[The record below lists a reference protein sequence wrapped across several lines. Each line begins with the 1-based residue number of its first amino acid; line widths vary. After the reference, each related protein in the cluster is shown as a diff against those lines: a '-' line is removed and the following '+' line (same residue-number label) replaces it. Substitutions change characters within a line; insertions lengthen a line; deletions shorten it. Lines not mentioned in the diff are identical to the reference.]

1 MKQIICIGS
10 GSKDIFFP
18 TSEMKI
24 IDNPSDA
31 TAKKLI
37 AFEYGAKYRIDDR
50 YEAPGGCAANSAQ
63 GLSRLGI
70 DVACYC
76 RVGKEYEGKWVMDS
90 LADEKVDTSF
100 IQVDE
105 VYKTDLSAIIINKN
119 DGDRTIFFN
128 RDANEKL
135 EIKND
140 LEAEWFFVSALNGD
154 WKGNMDKIL
163 KIVTTKK
170 VRLAVNP
177 GQANLKEDKEK
188 VVEFIRNAEVLI
200 LNRDEAT
207 EIVGQNNDEVKFLF
221 SELSK
226 IGPKIIG
233 MTDGE
238 NGSYA
243 TDGEKIIFAKATKEN
258 PVDLTGAGDAFGAA
272 FLAAILKD
280 QKVEDG
286 LMWGTANGGSVVNYY
301 GAKEGL
307 LNEELIIEKAKTIE
321 VEDISPSTN

>member
-1 MKQIICIGS
+1 MKQVICIGS

-24 IDNPSDA
+24 IDNPGDV

-37 AFEYGAKYRIDDR
+37 AFEYGAKYQIEDR
-50 YEAPGGCAANSAQ
+50 FEAPGGCAANSAQ

-76 RVGKEYEGKWVMDS
+76 RVGKDYEGKWVQDS
-90 LADEKVDTSF
+90 LRDEKVDTSL

-105 VYKTDLSAIIINKN
+105 IFKTDLSAIIINKN

-135 EIKND
+135 EINND
-140 LEAEWFFVSALNGD
+140 LEAEWFFISALNGD
-154 WKGNMDKIL
+154 WQVNMDKIS
-163 KIVTTKK
+163 KIAATKK

-177 GQANLKEDKEK
+177 GQANLKEDKAK
-188 VVEFIRNAEVLI
+188 VIEFIKNAEVLI
-200 LNRDEAT
+200 LNRDEAI
-207 EIVGQNNDEVKFLF
+207 EIVGQNNDEIKFLF
-221 SELSK
+221 AELSK
-226 IGPKIIG
+226 LGPKIIG

-238 NGSYA
+238 AGSYA
-243 TDGEKIIFAKATKEN
+243 SDGGKILFAKATKEN
-258 PVDLTGAGDAFGAA
+258 PVDLTGAGDGFGAA
-272 FLAAILKD
+272 FLAAIVKE
-280 QKVEDG
+280 QKVEDA
-286 LMWGTANGGSVVNYY
+286 LMWGTANGGNVVNFY

-321 VEDISPSTN
+321 VEEVK

>member
-1 MKQIICIGS
+1 MKQLICIGS

-18 TSEMKI
+18 TAEMKI
-24 IDNPSDA
+24 IDNPGDVS
-31 TAKKLI
+31 AKKLI
-37 AFEYGAKYRIDDR
+37 AFEYGAKYQIDDR
-50 YEAPGGCAANSAQ
+50 YEAPGGCAANSSQ
-63 GLSRLGI
+63 GFSRLGI

-76 RVGKEYEGKWVMDS
+76 RIGKDYEGKWVMDS
-90 LADEKVDTSF
+90 LASEKVDISF

-105 VYKTDLSAIIINKN
+105 IYKTDLSAIIINKN

-135 EIKND
+135 EIGND

-154 WKGNMDKIL
+154 WRGNMEKII
-163 KIVTTKK
+163 KIVKTKNI
-170 VRLAVNP
+170 RLAVNP

-188 VVEFIRNAEVLI
+188 VVEFIKNAEVLV
-200 LNRDEAT
+200 LNRDEAV
-207 EIVGQNNDEVKFLF
+207 EIVGQNNDDVKFLF

-226 IGPKIIG
+226 LGPKLIG

-243 TDGEKIIFAKATKEN
+243 FDGENIMFAKATKEK
-258 PVDLTGAGDAFGAA
+258 PIDLTGAGDAFGAA
-272 FLAAILKD
+272 FLAAIIKE

-286 LMWGTANGGSVVNYY
+286 LMWGTANGGSVVNFY

-307 LNEELIIEKAKTIE
+307 LYEESIIEKAKTIE
-321 VEDISPSTN
+321 VEEIK

>member
-1 MKQIICIGS
+1 MKQVICIGS

-24 IDNPSDA
+24 IDNPGDV

-37 AFEYGAKYRIDDR
+37 AFEYGAKYQIDDR
-50 YEAPGGCAANSAQ
+50 FEAPGGCAANSAQ

-70 DVACYC
+70 DTACYC
-76 RVGKEYEGKWVMDS
+76 RVGVDYEGKWVQDS
-90 LADEKVDTSF
+90 LRDEKVDTSF
-100 IQVDE
+100 IQIDE
-105 VYKTDLSAIIINKN
+105 IYKTDLSAIIINKN

-154 WKGNMDKIL
+154 WQRNMEKII
-163 KIVTTKK
+163 KIVTLKK
-170 VRLAVNP
+170 IRLAVNP
-177 GQANLKEDKEK
+177 GQANLKEDKAK
-188 VVEFIRNAEVLI
+188 VTEFIRNAEVLI

-207 EIVGQNNDEVKFLF
+207 EIIGQNNNEIKFLF
-221 SELSK
+221 SELFRL
-226 IGPKIIG
+226 GPKIIG

-243 TDGEKIIFAKATKEN
+243 SDGEKIYFAPATKEK
-258 PVDLTGAGDAFGAA
+258 PVDLTGAGDGFGAA
-272 FLAAILKD
+272 FLASFVKG

-286 LMWGTANGGSVVNYY
+286 LMWGTANGGSVVNFY

-307 LNEELIIEKAKTIE
+307 LNEEQIIEKAKNIQ
-321 VEDISPSTN
+321 VEEIK